1 MSAYARYIRRRA
13 LATADRPAQRSP
25 DASEEARD
33 QPHPSGPASGKRLLE
48 ISDSDAAKL
57 LAVLKLLG

>member
-13 LATADRPAQRSP
+13 LAAADRPAQRSS
-25 DASEEARD
+25 DA
-33 QPHPSGPASGKRLLE
+33 SGPASGKRLLE

>member
-1 MSAYARYIRRRA
+1 MSAYARPSDA
-13 LATADRPAQRSP
+13 ARSP
-25 DASEEARD
+25 PRTARRSVRRT
-33 QPHPSGPASGKRLLE
+33 PARRHGTNRPSRPASGKRLLE

>member
-13 LATADRPAQRSP
+13 LRHGPPGAAFAGRQRGGTGPTA
-25 DASEEARD
+25 
-33 QPHPSGPASGKRLLE
+33 PSRPASGKRLLE